1 MKHFYKKLLSFLTHK
16 SQKLEIFA
24 LSIITSLCLYDD
36 IGQQV
41 GFVLQIVHQTYSL
54 SYGLYFYKLI
64 QLNLSVG
71 ATLNLCST
79 KTAQPAQVAPLRR
92 SLPSSP

>member
-1 MKHFYKKLLSFLTHK
+1 MSEPFHDEMCDILKVVVCEQDNVKQFYKKLLSFLTHR

-41 GFVLQIVHQTYSL
+41 CFFCIAVFTISRTVRVSHQTVL
-54 SYGLYFYKLI
+54 LFT
-64 QLNLSVG
+64 N
-71 ATLNLCST
+71 
-79 KTAQPAQVAPLRR
+79 
-92 SLPSSP
+92 